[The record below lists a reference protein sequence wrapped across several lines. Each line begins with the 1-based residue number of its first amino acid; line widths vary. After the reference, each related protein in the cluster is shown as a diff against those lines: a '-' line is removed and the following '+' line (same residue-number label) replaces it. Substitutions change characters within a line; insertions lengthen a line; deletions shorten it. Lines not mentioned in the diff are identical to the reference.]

1 MPQEKPAQASHSSV
15 RVEEKEYADNLGSSE
30 NGRIIAQIREAPL
43 PDPQELREY
52 KSIDKSLPGKI
63 IKMAEKEQRF
73 RHFATYLG
81 QFHFIALVIG
91 GYGLAAF
98 AGINGAQ
105 WTGAAIAGGVSYVAY
120 VFKTHKPK
128 PPSLKHSRI
137 EEDEA
142 T

>member
-1 MPQEKPAQASHSSV
+1 MPQEKPAQANHSSV
-15 RVEEKEYADNLGSSE
+15 KVEEKECPDRPGATE

-81 QFHFIALVIG
+81 QIHFIALVIG
-91 GYGLAAF
+91 GYGLAAL
-98 AGINGAQ
+98 AGINGAE
-105 WTGAAIAGGVSYVAY
+105 WTGAAIAGGASYVAY
-120 VFKTHKPK
+120 VFKTRKPK
-128 PPSLKHSRI
+128 PPSLQNSQTK
-137 EEDEA
+137 EA